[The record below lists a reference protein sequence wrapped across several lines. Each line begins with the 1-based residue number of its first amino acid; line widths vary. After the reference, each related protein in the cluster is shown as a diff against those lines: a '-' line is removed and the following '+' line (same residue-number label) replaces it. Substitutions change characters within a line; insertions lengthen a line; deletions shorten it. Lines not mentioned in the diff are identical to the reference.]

1 MSRKRLVDRLF
12 PKIWQ
17 AKGRNITSCRRHS
30 SSKWRRLSMW
40 MPARVSPLLHSLV
53 WLANPVCNGLRVDT
67 WGKGIRD
74 GNSAVDPRLKTTT
87 LQGICCRRATAIA
100 PCAETLSCCYL
111 LQGSSKLTSWM
122 SIHMFIQPSIH
133 PSIHC
138 LDTLPVVITSYLLW
152 VLQLWNPL
160 FYLQSCFKT
169 NSRANWF
176 LLWILQ
182 LYCLWGIARSVHLH
196 WCYNDQHWGVWI
208 CKHTIAEICPRCKIN
223 RWWPMKSLVQAA
235 I

>member
-1 MSRKRLVDRLF
+1 MSRKRLVDRFF

-17 AKGRNITSCRRHS
+17 AKWRNITSCRRHN

-40 MPARVSPLLHSLV
+40 MPARVSQLLHSLV
-53 WLANPVCNGLRVDT
+53 RLANPVCNGLRVDT

-74 GNSAVDPRLKTTT
+74 GNSAFDPRLKTTT
-87 LQGICCRRATAIA
+87 LQGVCGRRATAIA
-100 PCAETLSCCYL
+100 PCAENLCCCCYL
-111 LQGSSKLTSWM
+111 RQGRSKLTSWM

-133 PSIHC
+133 PLSWHSS
-138 LDTLPVVITSYLLW
+138 VITSYLLW

-169 NSRANWF
+169 KSRANWF

-182 LYCLWGIARSVHLH
+182 LYCLWGITTRVHLH
-196 WCYNDQHWGVWI
+196 WCYND
-208 CKHTIAEICPRCKIN
+208 
-223 RWWPMKSLVQAA
+223 
-235 I
+235 